1 MKDSFFTRRNA
12 PHPEDFTAAMLPRT
26 RRKQLGKM
34 LKTKLISVYWVHLLT
49 AVWFLPLL
57 LWNYFSVNYTNTAFG
72 GTAEDS
78 LRALPDYCLTVYG
91 TAVFLWMLAFVGLS
105 GGMYVLRRMAWGEHI
120 RVRKDFW
127 KGVKQSGGQFAAI
140 GLVFSALLA
149 VFNFSAYWLSFYQ
162 QVAGGS
168 FGMFILQVSAVLA
181 TGILGGV
188 TVFACMMS
196 LLYRVTLLQAW
207 IGGFKLFF
215 GKLFFNSGVLI
226 LSLAP
231 SIIPMITGSFLGLV
245 IGCFVLL
252 LGGLGMAMLM
262 WVQLGLARCDAAI
275 NKTDY
280 PEHYLQGLAGGA
292 QAQSPR
298 GEIEDVPP
306 REEETEDGFEILP

>member
-1 MKDSFFTRRNA
+1 MKDSFFTRSNT
-12 PHPEDFTAAMLPRT
+12 PPPEDFTAAMLPQT
-26 RRKQLGKM
+26 RRKQLGKI
-34 LKTKLISVYWVHLLT
+34 LKTRLISIYWVHLLT

-72 GTAEDS
+72 GTAEAS
-78 LRALPDYCLTVYG
+78 LRELPNYCLTVYG
-91 TAVFLWMLAFVGLS
+91 TAVFLWMPAFAGLS

-120 RVRKDFW
+120 RVRKDFL

-140 GLVFSALLA
+140 GLVFSGLLA

-168 FGMFILQVSAVLA
+168 FFMFILQVSAVLA

-196 LLYRVTLLQAW
+196 LLYRVTLWQAW
-207 IGGFKLFF
+207 LGGFKLFF
-215 GKLFFNSGVLI
+215 GKLFSNSGVLI
-226 LSLAP
+226 LSFAP
-231 SIIPMITGSFLGLV
+231 SIIPMIMGSFWGLV
-245 IGCFVLL
+245 VGSLVLL
-252 LGGLGMAMLM
+252 LGGLGFAMLM

-275 NKTDY
+275 NRTDY
-280 PEHYLQGLAGGA
+280 PEHYLKGLAGGVSA
-292 QAQSPR
+292 QDPP
-298 GEIEDVPP
+298 GELEDIPP